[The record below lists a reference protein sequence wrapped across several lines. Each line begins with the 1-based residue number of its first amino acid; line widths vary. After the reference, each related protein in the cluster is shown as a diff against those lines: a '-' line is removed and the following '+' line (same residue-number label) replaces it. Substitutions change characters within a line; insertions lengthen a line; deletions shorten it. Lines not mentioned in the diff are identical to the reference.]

1 MQRWGFGLAFAIAVH
16 ALGCVGDA
24 PAVDDDDFTSAHSK
38 LVDFT
43 FDGEVVAASSM
54 SAKAAVR
61 AQLLYTV
68 GHINAEPGV
77 AELPKLVLEA
87 VSSAAIG
94 GGLSR
99 ITYRAKLPV
108 AWGKSRIPATYTFT
122 LPRRIGSAAEEA
134 FVASYRDRCADDP
147 EAANASNYW
156 YHYRPNQGG
165 CALASDDIVRVEAT
179 TASSPANTTGK
190 YPEYA
195 RIWEDGALRIVAIFG
210 KYEEGATDNSDAGI
224 RAYQDFVARMRD
236 VLRGAVVTPTAT
248 PGPNV
253 REVSFE
259 LPRDGGTRVD
269 LSVLLVDKLATE
281 GAAFDRRYAELSTGA
296 DVILYSGHA
305 GLGGN
310 VRALMDKGKFFP
322 GKYQIFFF
330 NGCDTFAYIDETLAR
345 RRAELNPDDPSGTR
359 HMDVVA
365 NAMPAY
371 FDHMADGATALVR
384 ALLTTNAPRSYEA
397 IFRDLP
403 REQIVVVTGEQDN
416 GFAASTPVMPAWS
429 FSREGA
435 VRKAETQRF
444 ETDVLAPGRYVFTL
458 LPDVSIAAGDAD
470 LRVRLGTAPTITSEF
485 KCPSFVANSNERCV
499 VDVTSAARVHV
510 AVTGDSAA
518 MASPYAL
525 RAFRIP

>member
-1 MQRWGFGLAFAIAVH
+1 MQRWGVGLVFVMAAQ
-16 ALGCVGDA
+16 ALGCVADEA
-24 PAVDDDDFTSAHSK
+24 ALDDGDFTSAHAK

-43 FDGEVVAASSM
+43 FAGEVVAPSSM
-54 SAKAAVR
+54 NAKAAVR

-77 AELPKLVLEA
+77 SQLPKVVLES
-87 VSSAAIG
+87 VSGTSIG

-108 AWGKSRIPATYTFT
+108 AWGKSRIPATYAFT
-122 LPRRIGSAAEEA
+122 LPRRVGSAAEEA
-134 FVASYRDRCADDP
+134 FVSTYRARCADDP
-147 EAANASNYW
+147 GASNASNYW
-156 YHYRPNQGG
+156 YHYRPNRGG
-165 CALASDDIVRVEAT
+165 CSLAPTDVVRIDAT
-179 TASSPANTTGK
+179 TALSTANTTGK

-210 KYEEGATDNSDAGI
+210 KNEADATDSSDVGI
-224 RAYQDFVARMRD
+224 RAYQEFVARMRD
-236 VLRGAVVTPTAT
+236 VLRGAVVTPSAP
-248 PGPNV
+248 PGPDV
-253 REVSFE
+253 REVTFE
-259 LPRDGGTRVD
+259 LARDAATRVD

-296 DVILYSGHA
+296 DVILYNGHA

-310 VRALMDKGKFFP
+310 VRALMDKGRFFP

-345 RRAELNPDDPSGTR
+345 RRAELNPDDPNGTR
-359 HMDVVA
+359 HMDVVS

-371 FDHMADGATALVR
+371 FDRMADGATALVR
-384 ALLTTNAPRSYEA
+384 GLLATNAPRPYEA

-403 REQIVVVTGEQDN
+403 REQIVVVTGEEDN
-416 GFAASTPVMPAWS
+416 AFTPSVPVLPAWG

-444 ETDVLAPGRYVFTL
+444 ETDVLSPGRYVFTL
-458 LPDVSIAAGDAD
+458 LPGVSIAGGDAD
-470 LRVRLGTAPTITSEF
+470 LRVRVGAAPTITSEF

-499 VDVTSAARVHV
+499 VDVTSAGRVHV
-510 AVTGDSAA
+510 AVTGDSAT

-525 RAFRIP
+525 RAFKLP